1 MLAHRSCIYGLC
13 LRSVRILTMKKKI
26 VIVEDDLIIQEL
38 HKHYVEDL
46 GHEVIAC
53 CTSGQEAID
62 FFRDHHADL
71 ILMDVRLEDSLDGI
85 DTIKKIQEIRAVP
98 VLYVTG
104 NTEDANFRRAIET
117 NMKGFVT
124 KPISPD
130 ELEKVID
137 SLKELTDSILF
148 AENIQKS
155 ILPQRKDFHRIFED
169 CLFINR
175 PRNTISGDFSVIS
188 KRKDPKDLIVAIGD
202 CTGHGVP
209 AALLSVLSHGIINRG
224 CRKTRKLREILLDLN
239 NNILRNLSRLGSEHN
254 VPDGLDVVIARI
266 NPEESMIRI
275 SGMRMAFIHY
285 RAKQKSAEYLS
296 FRGQSIG
303 SRIQNSEE
311 ITFMEFPYEPG
322 DYFYFFSDGVTD
334 QFGGSFSKKLSRK
347 GLLEYI
353 SKLHLSNDINKE
365 IELDLNLRKWQGT
378 HEQTDDII
386 LLGFDPSTIHYSK
399 DAGQA

>member
-1 MLAHRSCIYGLC
+1 
-13 LRSVRILTMKKKI
+13 MKKKI

-38 HKHYVEDL
+38 HRHYVEDL

-53 CTSGQEAID
+53 CTNGEEAID
-62 FFRDHHADL
+62 FFKEHHADL

-85 DTIKKIQEIRAVP
+85 ETVKKIQEIRAVP

-148 AENIQKS
+148 AETIQKS
-155 ILPQRKDFHRIFED
+155 ILPQRKDFHRLFSD

-175 PRNTISGDFSVIS
+175 PRNTISGDFAVIS
-188 KRKDPKDLIVAIGD
+188 TLKKREDVIVSVGD

-209 AALLSVLSHGIINRG
+209 AALLSVLSHGIISRG
-224 CRKTRKLREILLDLN
+224 CRKSRNLQEILFDLN
-239 NNILRNLSRLGSEHN
+239 QNILRNLSRLGNDHS
-254 VPDGLDVVIARI
+254 VPDGLDLVLASIDPHKMVLQ
-266 NPEESMIRI
+266 I

-285 RAKQKSAEYLS
+285 KAASQSADYHS
-296 FRGQSIG
+296 FRGQSIRF
-303 SRIQNSEE
+303 SIAESSE
-311 ITFMEFPYEPG
+311 ISVMDIPYEKG

-334 QFGGSFSKKLSRK
+334 QFGGPFSKKLGRN
-347 GLLEYI
+347 GLIEYI
-353 SKLHLSNDINKE
+353 QRIHQSKNISRE
-365 IELDLNLRKWQGT
+365 IELDLSLRKWQGT

-386 LLGFDPSTIHYSK
+386 LLGFDPTSLIVSK
-399 DAGQA
+399 

>member
-1 MLAHRSCIYGLC
+1 
-13 LRSVRILTMKKKI
+13 MKKKI

-38 HKHYVEDL
+38 HRHYVEDL

-53 CTSGQEAID
+53 CTNGEEAID
-62 FFRDHHADL
+62 FFREHHADL
-71 ILMDVRLEDSLDGI
+71 ILMDVRLEDSMDGI
-85 DTIKKIQEIRAVP
+85 DTVKKIQEIRAVP

-104 NTEDANFRRAIET
+104 NTEDSNFRRAIET
-117 NMKGFVT
+117 NMKGFIT

-155 ILPQRKDFHRIFED
+155 ILPQRRDFHRLFSD

-188 KRKDPKDLIVAIGD
+188 RLKNRDDVIVAVGD

-209 AALLSVLSHGIINRG
+209 AALLSVLSHGIISRG
-224 CRKTRKLREILLDLN
+224 CRKSRNLQDILLDLN
-239 NNILRNLSRLGSEHN
+239 QNILRNLSRLGNEHS
-254 VPDGLDVVIARI
+254 VPDGLDVAIVRI
-266 NPEESMIRI
+266 DPSASLYRV

-285 RAKQKSAEYLS
+285 RGADKEADYHS

-303 SRIQNSEE
+303 SKISDSNE
-311 ITFMEFPYEPG
+311 IVTIEFPYRKG
-322 DYFYFFSDGVTD
+322 DFLYFFSDGVTD
-334 QFGGSFSKKLSRK
+334 QFGGPFSKKLSRK

-353 SKLHLSNDINKE
+353 QRIHQHPDVNKE
-365 IELDLNLRKWQGT
+365 IELDLSLRKWQGT

-386 LLGFDPSTIHYSK
+386 LVGFDPTTLT
-399 DAGQA
+399 

>member
-1 MLAHRSCIYGLC
+1 
-13 LRSVRILTMKKKI
+13 MKKKI

-53 CTSGQEAID
+53 CTSGEEAID

-85 DTIKKIQEIRAVP
+85 DTVKRIQEIRAVP

-188 KRKDPKDLIVAIGD
+188 KGKDESYIILGVGD

-209 AALLSVLSHGIINRG
+209 AALLSVLSHGIISRG
-224 CRKTRKLREILLDLN
+224 CRKTSKLREILLDLN
-239 NNILRNLSRLGSEHN
+239 QNILRNLSRLGTEHN
-254 VPDGLDVVIARI
+254 VPDGLDLALARI
-266 NPEESMIRI
+266 DLKESMIRV

-285 RAKQKSAEYLS
+285 KAHEKEAEYLS

-303 SRIQNSEE
+303 TKISSPEE
-311 ITFMEFPYEPG
+311 ITFMEFPYSKG
-322 DYFYFFSDGVTD
+322 DFFYFFSDGVTD
-334 QFGGSFSKKLSRK
+334 QFGGPFSKKLSRK

-353 SKLHLSNDINKE
+353 QRIHQIPGINKE
-365 IELDLNLRKWQGT
+365 IELDLSLRKWQGT

-386 LLGFDPSTIHYSK
+386 LLGFDPSSISEK
-399 DAGQA
+399 AFGK

>member
-1 MLAHRSCIYGLC
+1 
-13 LRSVRILTMKKKI
+13 MKKKI

-38 HKHYVEDL
+38 HRHYVEDL

-53 CTSGQEAID
+53 CTSGEEAID

-85 DTIKKIQEIRAVP
+85 DTVKRIQEIRAVP

-148 AENIQKS
+148 AENIQTS

-188 KRKDPKDLIVAIGD
+188 KGKDHQDIIIGVGD

-209 AALLSVLSHGIINRG
+209 AALLSVLSHGIISRG

-239 NNILRNLSRLGSEHN
+239 QNILRNLSRLGNEHS
-254 VPDGLDVVIARI
+254 VPDGLDLALARI
-266 NPEESMIRI
+266 DLRESIIRV

-285 RAKQKSAEYLS
+285 KSKEKEAEYLS

-303 SRIQNSEE
+303 TKISSPEE
-311 ITFMEFPYEPG
+311 ITYMEFPYSKG
-322 DYFYFFSDGVTD
+322 DFFYFFSDGVTD
-334 QFGGSFSKKLSRK
+334 QFGGPFSKKLSRR
-347 GLLEYI
+347 GLMEYI
-353 SKLHLSNDINKE
+353 QRIHQTPGINKE
-365 IELDLNLRKWQGT
+365 IELDLSLRKWQGT

-386 LLGFDPSTIHYSK
+386 LLGFDPSSIRESV
-399 DAGQA
+399 AGK

>member
-1 MLAHRSCIYGLC
+1 
-13 LRSVRILTMKKKI
+13 
-26 VIVEDDLIIQEL
+26 
-38 HKHYVEDL
+38 VEDL

-53 CTSGQEAID
+53 CTSGEEAIE

-85 DTIKKIQEIRAVP
+85 DTVKKIQEIRAIP

-104 NTEDANFRRAIET
+104 NTEDNNFRRAIET

-155 ILPQRKDFHRIFED
+155 ILPQRKDFHRLFSN

-188 KRKDPKDLIVAIGD
+188 RRKGKNDLIIGVGD

-239 NNILRNLSRLGSEHN
+239 QNILRNLSRLGNEHS
-254 VPDGLDVVIARI
+254 VPDGLDLVIARI
-266 NPEESMIRI
+266 DPEESRLRV

-285 RAKQKSAEYLS
+285 KAKEQEAEYLS

-303 SRIQNSEE
+303 SKIQNADE
-311 ITFMEFPYEPG
+311 ITFMEFPFQQG
-322 DYFYFFSDGVTD
+322 DFFYFFSDGVTD
-334 QFGGSFSKKLSRK
+334 QFGGPFSKKLGRR

-353 SKLHLSNDINKE
+353 NRIHQTPGVNKE
-365 IELDLNLRKWQGT
+365 IELDLSLRKWQGT

-386 LLGFDPSTIHYSK
+386 LLGFDPSSLQE
-399 DAGQA
+399 QANGN

>member
-1 MLAHRSCIYGLC
+1 
-13 LRSVRILTMKKKI
+13 MKKKI

-38 HKHYVEDL
+38 HRHYVEEL

-53 CTSGQEAID
+53 CTNGEEAIA
-62 FFRDHHADL
+62 FFREHHADL
-71 ILMDVRLEDSLDGI
+71 ILMDVRLEDSMDGI
-85 DTIKKIQEIRAVP
+85 DTVKKIQEIRAVP

-104 NTEDANFRRAIET
+104 NTEDSNFRRAIET

-155 ILPQRKDFHRIFED
+155 ILPQRKDFHRLFGD

-175 PRNTISGDFSVIS
+175 PRNTISGDFSMIS
-188 KRKDPKDLIVAIGD
+188 RLKNRDDVIVAVGD

-209 AALLSVLSHGIINRG
+209 AALLSVLSHGIISRG
-224 CRKTRKLREILLDLN
+224 CRKSRDLQEILLDLN
-239 NNILRNLSRLGSEHN
+239 QNILRNLSRLGNEHS
-254 VPDGLDVVIARI
+254 VPDGLDIAVVRI
-266 NPEESMIRI
+266 EPTSSTYQV

-285 RAKQKSAEYLS
+285 RGEDREADYYS

-303 SRIQNSEE
+303 SKISDRNE
-311 ITFMEFPYEPG
+311 ITTMEFPYRKG
-322 DYFYFFSDGVTD
+322 DFLYFFSDGVTD
-334 QFGGSFSKKLSRK
+334 QFGGPFSKKLSRK

-353 SKLHLSNDINKE
+353 QRVHQHPDVNKE
-365 IELDLNLRKWQGT
+365 IEVDLSLRKWQGT

-386 LLGFDPSTIHYSK
+386 LLGFDPTTLT
-399 DAGQA
+399 

>member
-1 MLAHRSCIYGLC
+1 
-13 LRSVRILTMKKKI
+13 

-38 HKHYVEDL
+38 HRHYVEDL

-53 CTSGQEAID
+53 CTSGEEAIE

-85 DTIKKIQEIRAVP
+85 DTIKRIQEIRAVP

-188 KRKDPKDLIVAIGD
+188 KSKDQSDIIVGVGD

-209 AALLSVLSHGIINRG
+209 AALLSVLSHGIISRG
-224 CRKTRKLREILLDLN
+224 CRKTRKLRQILLDLN
-239 NNILRNLSRLGSEHN
+239 QNILRNLSRLGTEHS
-254 VPDGLDVVIARI
+254 VPDGLDLALARI
-266 NPEESMIRI
+266 DLNQGIIRV

-285 RAKQKSAEYLS
+285 KAQEKEAEYLS

-303 SRIQNSEE
+303 TRISSPEE
-311 ITFMEFPYEPG
+311 ITYMEFPYAKG
-322 DYFYFFSDGVTD
+322 DFFYFFSDGVTD
-334 QFGGSFSKKLSRK
+334 QFGGPFSKKLSRK

-353 SKLHLSNDINKE
+353 QRIHQIPGVNKE
-365 IELDLNLRKWQGT
+365 IELDLSLRKWQGT

-386 LLGFDPSTIHYSK
+386 LLGFDPSSIRENAFGK
-399 DAGQA
+399 

>member
-1 MLAHRSCIYGLC
+1 
-13 LRSVRILTMKKKI
+13 MKKKI

-38 HKHYVEDL
+38 HRHYVEDL

-53 CTSGQEAID
+53 CTSGEEAIE
-62 FFRDHHADL
+62 FFREHHADL

-85 DTIKKIQEIRAVP
+85 DTVKKIQEIRSVP

-104 NTEDANFRRAIET
+104 NTEDSNFRRAIET

-155 ILPQRKDFHRIFED
+155 ILPQRKDIHRLFGD

-188 KRKDPKDLIVAIGD
+188 RLKNRKDLILGVGD

-209 AALLSVLSHGIINRG
+209 AALLSVLSHGIISRG
-224 CRKTRKLREILLDLN
+224 CRKSRALREILMDLN
-239 NNILRNLSRLGSEHN
+239 QNILRNLSRLGNEHS
-254 VPDGLDVVIARI
+254 VPDGLDLCMVRI
-266 NPEESMIRI
+266 DPS
-275 SGMRMAFIHY
+275 SGRLYVSGVKSAFIIY
-285 RAKQKSAEYLS
+285 RGDAQVAEYYS

-303 SRIQNSEE
+303 NPIGDVEQIQE
-311 ITFMEFPYEPG
+311 MEFSYSKG
-322 DYFYFFSDGVTD
+322 DFFYFFSDGVTD
-334 QFGGSFSKKLSRK
+334 QFGGPFSRKLSRK

-353 SKLHLSNDINKE
+353 TRVHQVKEVSKE
-365 IELDLNLRKWQGT
+365 IELDLSLRKWQGT

-386 LLGFDPSTIHYSK
+386 LLGFDPSSY
-399 DAGQA
+399 QP

>member
-1 MLAHRSCIYGLC
+1 
-13 LRSVRILTMKKKI
+13 MKKKI

-38 HKHYVEDL
+38 HRHYVEDL

-53 CTSGQEAID
+53 CTSGEEAID
-62 FFRDHHADL
+62 FFREHHADL

-85 DTIKKIQEIRAVP
+85 DTVKKIQEIRSVP

-104 NTEDANFRRAIET
+104 NTEDSNFRRAIET

-155 ILPQRKDFHRIFED
+155 ILPQRKDFHRLFGD

-188 KRKDPKDLIVAIGD
+188 RLKNRNDLIMGVGD

-209 AALLSVLSHGIINRG
+209 AALLSVLSHGIISRG
-224 CRKTRKLREILLDLN
+224 CRKSRKLPEILMDLN
-239 NNILRNLSRLGSEHN
+239 QNILRNLSRLGNEHS
-254 VPDGLDVVIARI
+254 VPDGLDLSI
-266 NPEESMIRI
+266 IRI
-275 SGMRMAFIHY
+275 HPSSGRLWVAGLKSAFIIY
-285 RAKQKSAEYLS
+285 RAEQKTAEYHS

-303 SRIQNSEE
+303 NPIENSDEIQE
-311 ITFMEFPYEPG
+311 MEFSFQKG
-322 DYFYFFSDGVTD
+322 DFFYFFSDGVTD
-334 QFGGSFSKKLSRK
+334 QFGGPFSRKLSRK

-353 SKLHLSNDINKE
+353 TRVHIVKEVNKE
-365 IELDLNLRKWQGT
+365 IELDLSLRKWQGT

-386 LLGFDPSTIHYSK
+386 LLGFDPTSL
-399 DAGQA
+399 QL

>member
-1 MLAHRSCIYGLC
+1 
-13 LRSVRILTMKKKI
+13 MKKKI

-38 HKHYVEDL
+38 HRHYVEDL

-53 CTSGQEAID
+53 CTNGEEAID
-62 FFRDHHADL
+62 FFREHHADL
-71 ILMDVRLEDSLDGI
+71 ILMDVRLEDSMDGI
-85 DTIKKIQEIRAVP
+85 DTVKKIQEIRAVP

-104 NTEDANFRRAIET
+104 NTEDSNFRRAIET

-155 ILPQRKDFHRIFED
+155 ILPQRRDFHRLFSD

-188 KRKDPKDLIVAIGD
+188 RLKNRDDVIVAVGD

-209 AALLSVLSHGIINRG
+209 AALLSVLSHGIISRG
-224 CRKTRKLREILLDLN
+224 CRKSRNLPDILLDLN
-239 NNILRNLSRLGSEHN
+239 QNILRNLSRLGNEHS
-254 VPDGLDVVIARI
+254 VPDGLDVAIVRI
-266 NPEESMIRI
+266 DPSASLYQV

-285 RAKQKSAEYLS
+285 RGADKEADYHS

-303 SRIQNSEE
+303 SKISDSNE
-311 ITFMEFPYEPG
+311 IVTIEFPYRKG
-322 DYFYFFSDGVTD
+322 DFLYFFSDGVTD
-334 QFGGSFSKKLSRK
+334 QFGGPFSKKLSRK

-353 SKLHLSNDINKE
+353 QRIHQHPDVNKE
-365 IELDLNLRKWQGT
+365 IELDLSLRKWQGT

-386 LLGFDPSTIHYSK
+386 LVGFDPTTLT
-399 DAGQA
+399 